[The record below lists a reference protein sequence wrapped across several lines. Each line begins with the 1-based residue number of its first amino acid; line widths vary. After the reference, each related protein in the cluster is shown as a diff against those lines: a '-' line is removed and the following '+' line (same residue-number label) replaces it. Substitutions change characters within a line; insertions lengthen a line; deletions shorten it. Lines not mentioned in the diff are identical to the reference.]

1 MIKRFRDFFKQTEP
15 KQSIQLDTEYLKGFV
30 IDLLTPLGDIDGV
43 DLRMRRIEVDEPD
56 HDSTRF
62 MLHFE
67 IKFGTDIEDEEF
79 LMEMENIISG
89 LKSEDLVL
97 KYENSVGFGKIEDS
111 KTLRKVF
118 NFKKKRDTD
127 GGISQTISNELFWL
141 EEHKFQVVHIDN
153 IPPEISWLRPGIVPI
168 ERHRRPFR

>member
-1 MIKRFRDFFKQTEP
+1 MIKRFRDFFKQKEP
-15 KQSIQLDTEYLKGFV
+15 KQSIQLDAEYLKGFV

-43 DLRMRRIEVDEPD
+43 DLRMRRIEVAEPD

-62 MLHFE
+62 MLR
-67 IKFGTDIEDEEF
+67 FGIRFGKNIEDEEF
-79 LMEMENIISG
+79 LMEMESIISG

-97 KYENSVGFGKIEDS
+97 KYENSKIEDS

-118 NFKKKRDTD
+118 NFKRKRDTG
-127 GGISQTISNELFWL
+127 GGISQAISSDLFWL

-153 IPPEISWLRPGIVPI
+153 IPSHVFE
-168 ERHRRPFR
+168 

>member
-1 MIKRFRDFFKQTEP
+1 MIKKFRDFFKQTEP

-30 IDLLTPLGDIDGV
+30 IDLLTPLGDINGV
-43 DLRMRRIEVDEPD
+43 DLRMRRIEVSEPD

-62 MLHFE
+62 MLRFG
-67 IKFGTDIEDEEF
+67 IKFGKNIEDEEF
-79 LMEMENIISG
+79 LMEMESIISG

-97 KYENSVGFGKIEDS
+97 KYENSKIEDS

-118 NFKKKRDTD
+118 NFKRKRDTD
-127 GGISQTISNELFWL
+127 GGISQSINSELFWL

-153 IPPEISWLRPGIVPI
+153 IPLHVFE
-168 ERHRRPFR
+168 